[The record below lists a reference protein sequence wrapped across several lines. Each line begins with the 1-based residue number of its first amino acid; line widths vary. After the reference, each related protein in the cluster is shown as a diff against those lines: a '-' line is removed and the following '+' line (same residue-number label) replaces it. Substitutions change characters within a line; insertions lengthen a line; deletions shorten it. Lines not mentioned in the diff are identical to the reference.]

1 MRFACFCSTTQ
12 SYSELKKR
20 STPAVTTDETKTLE
34 GSLRETNGGE
44 LREAKTMTVNKRI
57 NEYGRNHGEA
67 IFLAKAAG

>member
-1 MRFACFCSTTQ
+1 M
-12 SYSELKKR
+12 
-20 STPAVTTDETKTLE
+20 TTDETKTLE

-57 NEYGRNHGEA
+57 NERGRNHGEA